1 MPDDIELTSAPTFDS
16 ARFRQVMGHFCTG
29 ITIVTA
35 MDGEQPVGF
44 TAQSFTSVSL
54 DPPLV
59 LLCPGKASSTWPR
72 IKEAGRFCVNIL
84 ADDQEA
90 LCRAFATSGADKFK
104 GVGWK
109 PGPRSG
115 APVLDDVLAWADC
128 ELTAEHDAG
137 DHTIAV
143 GQVLDLGVRDHA
155 GPLLFFRGGYGSFE
169 A

>member
-1 MPDDIELTSAPTFDS
+1 MSDDLEMTGASSFDG

-35 MDGEQPVGF
+35 LDAGAPVGF

-59 LLCPGKASSTWPR
+59 LVCPAKTSSSWPR
-72 IKEAGRFCVNIL
+72 IKNSGSFCVNIL

-90 LCRAFATSGADKFK
+90 LCRAFATSGGDKFQ
-104 GVGWK
+104 GVGWS
-109 PGPRSG
+109 RSPMTG
-115 APVLDDVLAWADC
+115 SPVLHDVLAWADC
-128 ELTAEHDAG
+128 RIEAEHDAG
-137 DHTIAV
+137 DHTVALGRV
-143 GQVLDLGVRDHA
+143 VELGVRDHV